1 MGLEVEM
8 ADRDVLFLN
17 RHGKFAAMV
26 DESGVLAYHQESHD
40 ILDEI
45 TKIRKNIPKI
55 DQRGMQKNK

>member
-1 MGLEVEM
+1 M